1 MRVLIIGGTNFI
13 GPHVVSALHRSG
25 HEITLYHRGHH
36 EPDDIPAA
44 VRHIHSPRAGIPVLH
59 FPPELTDPPPD
70 VVLHMFPV
78 GEDDTQAA
86 IARFSGIARR
96 LVAISS
102 GDVYLAY
109 GRLLGKEPG
118 PPEPIPLG
126 ENAALRSVL
135 YPYRHT
141 AAGPADWTFHYEKI
155 LVERQVLGQASLR
168 GTVLRLPAVYGPG
181 DPYRRLRPYI
191 KRMLDSRS
199 TILLESAQM
208 DWRWT
213 HGYVENVANAIALT
227 VMDERSAGEVYN
239 LGEANTPT
247 VGQRVNQIGALMGWD
262 GSVVSL
268 EMDRLPSHLRAPYQ
282 PQQDLVLNTGQIRR
296 QLGYTEAVS
305 PEEALSRTIAW
316 ERANPSAVGDP
327 GATEYAAEDAALA
340 QD

>member
-1 MRVLIIGGTNFI
+1 MRVLIIGGTHFI
-13 GPHVVSALHRSG
+13 GPHVVSALHRFG

-36 EPDDIPAA
+36 EPDLPEA

-59 FPPELTDPPPD
+59 FPPALTDPPPE

-78 GEDDTQAA
+78 GEDDTRA
-86 IARFSGIARR
+86 IVGRFSGLARR
-96 LVAISS
+96 LVVISS

-118 PPEPIPLG
+118 PPEPIPLT

-135 YPYRHT
+135 YPYRHM

-155 LVERQVLGQASLR
+155 LVEREVLGQASLR

-191 KRMLDSRS
+191 KRMVDGRS

-208 DWRWT
+208 NWRWT
-213 HGYVENVANAIALT
+213 HGYVENVADAIALT
-227 VMDERSAGEVYN
+227 VTDERSAGEVYN
-239 LGEANTPT
+239 LGEADTPT
-247 VGQRVNQIGALMGWD
+247 IGQRVNRIGALMGWD
-262 GSVVSL
+262 GTVVSL
-268 EMDRLPSHLRAPYQ
+268 EMDRLPPHLRAPYE
-282 PQQDLVLNTGQIRR
+282 PQQDLVLSTEHIRT

-305 PEEALSRTIAW
+305 PEEALRRTIAW
-316 ERANPSAVGDP
+316 ERAHPSAVGDP
-327 GATEYAAEDAALA
+327 GATEYAAEDASLLHA
-340 QD
+340 